1 MGAEAA
7 AQPWAGGGRT
17 RGSERLVLRSLGVC
31 PQLRPGAERFG
42 GAGEARATRLRCAE
56 RARSSERL
64 LASVTSPWAKR
75 RGGGGRGRFTA
86 AGASVLRCGAPWL
99 PRLTSRSP
107 GFCGAL
113 AVLSGVGAATRPRLA
128 ASRHNSLRDENDEER
143 RRHSECFQISCS
155 FYTDRFQGNELQGS
169 YRSSR
174 NGPVFSRLRSL
185 GSVAVALNPPR
196 Q

>member
-86 AGASVLRCGAPWL
+86 AGASVLRCGAPRL

-107 GFCGAL
+107 GFCGAP
-113 AVLSGVGAATRPRLA
+113 AVLSGVGASPPADTTHSGTKMMKKGGDTANVSKLA
-128 ASRHNSLRDENDEER
+128 ARFTRIVFKEMNYKEVTEALEMAPCSAFFAVSAPSLWR
-143 RRHSECFQISCS
+143 
-155 FYTDRFQGNELQGS
+155 
-169 YRSSR
+169 
-174 NGPVFSRLRSL
+174 
-185 GSVAVALNPPR
+185 
-196 Q
+196 